1 MKFAVIASAAALV
14 AVTNAATCDVTA
26 LQTIITSPD
35 AATCMTDSGFSGTTL
50 VTPTDAELAK
60 MCTSTACQSL
70 LSDARAAAPTECTV
84 GTFAL
89 YADLIT
95 PLNRVCS
102 GGSSSGSSTSA
113 TVGSTEGSS
122 ATITANSTISDSS
135 ASASSSG
142 SSSSASTAVVSV
154 GAVLV
159 AMAAT
164 FF

>member
-1 MKFAVIASAAALV
+1 MKFVAIVSAAALI
-14 AVTNAATCDVTA
+14 AVTNAAPCDVAA

-35 AATCMTDSGFSGTTL
+35 AATCMTDSGFKGTTL

-60 MCTSTACQSL
+60 MCTSKACQSL
-70 LSDARAAAPTECTV
+70 LSDAEAAAPTECTV

-95 PLNRVCS
+95 PLNRVCN

-113 TVGSTEGSS
+113 TVGSTDGSS
-122 ATITANSTISDSS
+122 ATVTANSTDSDAS

-142 SSSSASTAVVSV
+142 SSGASMAVVSASAILA
-154 GAVLV
+154 AV
-159 AMAAT
+159 AAT